1 MARETEKLLMARADA
16 AKAAFAAIV
25 AARDAN
31 IAREILERALSDLT
45 VLTEGVETLNCALAA
60 QGDLAGEVAELKRR
74 VTALEKPVKS
84 SKKK

>member
-1 MARETEKLLMARADA
+1 MARTDASRAA
-16 AKAAFAAIV
+16 LAAIV

-45 VLTEGVETLNCALAA
+45 VLTDGVETLNRAFAA

-74 VTALEKPVKS
+74 VTALEKAGKS